1 MRKRIY
7 ILLACVMLLVT
18 GCAQRAYRGS
28 KNIDTQYR
36 EWVDGIEILEKKSG
50 KKDYLKEK
58 DNAIELGVLCDD
70 TKSYEDLCS
79 VVNAHNDFVDN
90 NPGYFEPDTQI
101 CIMGTVEDWCT
112 PIRFFNG
119 KNIYFNLDYYEGQL
133 DKSETAKMQFAFV
146 LMKSIP
152 KGISEMDA
160 KFDVPIVILEYQSPG
175 VPSDWDYKILEKFED
190 PQQVMI
196 EFVGVEYDPEQV
208 AESIR
213 KYAPNARV
221 FDDGSDRYI
230 D

>member
-1 MRKRIY
+1 MKNRIF

-28 KNIDTQYR
+28 KKDTQYR
-36 EWVDGIEILEKKSG
+36 EWVDGIEIFKKKSG
-50 KKDYLKEK
+50 KMAYLNEK
-58 DNAIELGVLCDD
+58 DNTIELGILCDD

-79 VVNAHNDFVDN
+79 IVNAHNDFVDN
-90 NPGYFEPDTQI
+90 NPGYFESDTQI
-101 CIMGTVEDWCT
+101 SILGTMASWYT
-112 PIRFFNG
+112 PILFFNG
-119 KNIYFNLDYYEGQL
+119 KSRFFNLEYFEGQL
-133 DKSETAKMQFAFV
+133 DMSETAKMQFAFV

-175 VPSDWDYKILEKFED
+175 VPSDWNYKVLEKFED

-196 EFVGVEYDPEQV
+196 EFVDVEYDPEQV
-208 AESIR
+208 AETIR

-221 FDDGSDRYI
+221 FDDASHRYI